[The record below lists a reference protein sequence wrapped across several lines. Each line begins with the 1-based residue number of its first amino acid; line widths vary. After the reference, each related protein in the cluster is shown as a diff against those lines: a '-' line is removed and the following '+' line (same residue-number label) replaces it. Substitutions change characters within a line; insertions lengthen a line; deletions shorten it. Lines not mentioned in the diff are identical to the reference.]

1 MPSLRQN
8 IRLAALA
15 LVAALAFVLPAS
27 AQTFPRLSGRVV
39 DDATVLD
46 TAMRDGIAQRLKA
59 LEDQTSDQLVVAT
72 VRSLQGYSIEDYA
85 NRLFR
90 AWGLGQKDKNNGVL
104 LLIAPTEHKVRI
116 EVGYGL
122 EGALT
127 DAVAKLII
135 ESHLIPWLRQS
146 RYDVAASTGVDDIV
160 EVLTGHAAEWQQRA
174 LARPASS
181 HVHSHLHDLG
191 VIAPG
196 SVLGI
201 FILVVFG
208 GAFLLM
214 FGVISMLVLTFVIQ
228 FLVFVRLLPQ
238 AKDRHGGWW
247 WLNRF
252 DPPVDPHGARRTSR
266 ADSARTS
273 SSWASSSSDSSASS
287 SSSSDSF
294 SGGGGSSGG
303 GGASGSW

>member
-1 MPSLRQN
+1 MPSLRLK
-8 IRLAALA
+8 IRAAALA
-15 LVAALAFVLPAS
+15 LVAALAIGLPAS

-59 LEDQTSDQLVVAT
+59 LEDQTSDQVVVAT
-72 VRSLQGYSIEDYA
+72 VRSLQGYSVEDYA

-90 AWGLGQKDKNNGVL
+90 AWRLGQKDKNNGVL

-122 EGALT
+122 EGTLT

-160 EVLTGHAAEWQQRA
+160 DVLAGHAAEWQQRA
-174 LARPASS
+174 RARPSGP
-181 HVHSHLHDLG
+181 HVHDVG
-191 VIAPG
+191 VIQPG
-196 SVLGI
+196 SFLSI
-201 FILVVFG
+201 LLLVVFG
-208 GAFLLM
+208 GAFLLF
-214 FGVISMLVLTFVIQ
+214 FGMIGFAILTAILRL
-228 FLVFVRLLPQ
+228 LVFVHLLPH
-238 AKDRHGGWW
+238 AKDRQGGWS

-252 DPPVDPHGARRTSR
+252 DPPVDPRSLRRSHR
-266 ADSARTS
+266 
-273 SSWASSSSDSSASS
+273 SSSSSSSFWSASSFASWSS